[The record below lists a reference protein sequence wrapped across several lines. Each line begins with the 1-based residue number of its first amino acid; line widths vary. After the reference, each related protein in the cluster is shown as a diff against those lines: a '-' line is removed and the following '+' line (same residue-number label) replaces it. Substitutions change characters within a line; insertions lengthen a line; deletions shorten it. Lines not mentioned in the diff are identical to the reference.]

1 MRAWIEI
8 FDGDKEKK
16 NIEVALFM
24 RAWIEIRADTFC
36 LFSFVSPSSWGRGLK
51 LDTIESK
58 RTVEEVALFMRAWI
72 EMRYSIARRA

>member
-1 MRAWIEI
+1 MRAWIEITTATLGLLLSVVALFMRAWIEI

-36 LFSFVSPSSWGRGLK
+36 LFSFVSPSS
-51 LDTIESK
+51 
-58 RTVEEVALFMRAWI
+58 
-72 EMRYSIARRA
+72 